1 MKKAGSITVKVIF
14 FVVLLIFVS
23 KFLQPRY
30 RYLEISNVVTYKNC
44 NVSFAV
50 KNTTR
55 KTLVATL
62 LISINRRPT
71 KMHSGGSKGS
81 KQVEVTLLPQDEKV
95 LTESLVCS
103 GLASGGVA
111 DILILKIQEV
121 NS

>member
-1 MKKAGSITVKVIF
+1 
-14 FVVLLIFVS
+14 
-23 KFLQPRY
+23 
-30 RYLEISNVVTYKNC
+30 
-44 NVSFAV
+44 
-50 KNTTR
+50 
-55 KTLVATL
+55 
-62 LISINRRPT
+62 
-71 KMHSGGSKGS
+71 MHSGGSKGS